1 MHTTHHILPE
11 GIALTL
17 WHPAGAGESRIPLI
31 ILCHG
36 FCGVR
41 SLLLPAYAGAF
52 VRAGF
57 AAVTF
62 DYRGFGDSEG
72 ERGRLLPAL
81 QAEDILTVTE
91 WARTQPGID
100 RGRIGLWGT
109 SLGGGHVFVAAS
121 RDPGIK
127 CVVSQLGFADG
138 AGIVTGHLD
147 EDEKKTFTATLD
159 GMHERKNHT
168 GKETFV
174 SIPRVMSDPESRAFF
189 ERHREQFPEMN
200 VKIPF
205 LTVREIMHYRPAA
218 YAGQVKCPT
227 LVVTAERDTV
237 NPPEQGAALFDAVS
251 APVKM
256 LYQVPGARHYD
267 IYEGEHFERVSRIQT
282 DWFRTH
288 L

>member
-1 MHTTHHILPE
+1 MNTTHYLLPE

-17 WHPAGAGESRIPLI
+17 WRPDGAGESRLPLI

-41 SLLLPAYAGAF
+41 SLLLPAYAKAF
-52 VRAGF
+52 VRVGF
-57 AAVTF
+57 AALTF
-62 DYRGFGDSEG
+62 DYRGFGDSKG
-72 ERGRLLPAL
+72 ERGRLLPA
-81 QAEDILTVTE
+81 QQSEDILTVTE
-91 WARTQPGID
+91 WARMQQGID
-100 RGRIGLWGT
+100 CGRIGLWGT

-121 RDPGIK
+121 KDPDIK

-138 AGIVTGHLD
+138 AEVVTGHLD
-147 EDEKKTFTATLD
+147 QDGKKALAATLD
-159 GMHERKNHT
+159 DMHERKNHT

-189 ERHREQFPEMN
+189 ERHREQFPELN

-205 LTVREIMHYRPAA
+205 LTVREIMHYRPAVN
-218 YAGQVKCPT
+218 AGQVKCPA
-227 LVVTAERDTV
+227 LVVIAERDTV

-251 APVKM
+251 SSVKM
-256 LYQVPGARHYD
+256 LYLVPGARHYD
-267 IYEGEHFERVSRIQT
+267 IYEGEQFERVSRIQI

>member
-1 MHTTHHILPE
+1 MHSTHHLLPE

-17 WHPAGAGESRIPLI
+17 WRPAATGESRLPLI

-41 SLLLPAYAGAF
+41 GLLLPAYAGAF

-57 AAVTF
+57 AAITF

-91 WARTQPGID
+91 WARMQPGIH
-100 RGRIGLWGT
+100 RRRIGLWGT
-109 SLGGGHVFVAAS
+109 SLGGGHVFVAAA
-121 RDPGIK
+121 RDPGIQ

-138 AGIVTGHLD
+138 AAVVAGHMD
-147 EDEKKTFTATLD
+147 EAERKTLLATLD

-174 SIPRVMSDPESRAFF
+174 RIPRVMSDPESRAFF
-189 ERHREQFPEMN
+189 ERHRERFPEMD

-205 LTVREIMHYRPAA
+205 LTVREIMHYRPALWA
-218 YAGQVKCPT
+218 EQVKCPT
-227 LVVTAERDTV
+227 LIVVADRDTV
-237 NPPEQGAALFDAVS
+237 NPPEQGTALFDAVS

-256 LYQVPGARHYD
+256 LYWVSGARHYD
-267 IYEGEHFERVSRIQT
+267 VYEGEHLERVTRTQT
-282 DWFRTH
+282 DWFRKH

>member
-1 MHTTHHILPE
+1 M
-11 GIALTL
+11 
-17 WHPAGAGESRIPLI
+17 
-31 ILCHG
+31 
-36 FCGVR
+36 
-41 SLLLPAYAGAF
+41 
-52 VRAGF
+52 RAGF

-91 WARTQPGID
+91 WARMQPGIH
-100 RGRIGLWGT
+100 RKRIGLWGT
-109 SLGGGHVFVAAS
+109 SLGGGHVFVAAAWA
-121 RDPGIK
+121 PGIK

-138 AGIVTGHLD
+138 AAVVSGHMD
-147 EDEKKTFTATLD
+147 EAEKKALAATLE

-168 GKETFV
+168 GREAFV
-174 SIPRVMSDPESRAFF
+174 SIPRVMSDPKSREFF
-189 ERHREQFPEMN
+189 ERHRGRFPEMD

-205 LTVREIMHYRPAA
+205 LTVREIMHYRPAI
-218 YAGQVKCPT
+218 YAEQVKCPT
-227 LVVTAERDTV
+227 LVVVADQDTV
-237 NPPEQGAALFDAVS
+237 NPPEQGTALFDAVS

-256 LYQVPGARHYD
+256 LYRVSCARHYD
-267 IYEGEHFERVSRIQT
+267 IYEGENFERVSRTQA

>member
-1 MHTTHHILPE
+1 MHTTHHLLPE

-17 WHPAGAGESRIPLI
+17 WRPAEAAERKLPLI

-41 SLLLPAYAGAF
+41 GLLLPAYADAF

-72 ERGRLLPAL
+72 ERGRLLPAQ

-91 WARTQPGID
+91 WARMQPGIH
-100 RGRIGLWGT
+100 RKRIGLWGT

-121 RDPGIK
+121 QDPGIK

-138 AGIVTGHLD
+138 AAVVTGHLD
-147 EDEKKTFTATLD
+147 EAEKMTLAATLD
-159 GMHERKNHT
+159 GMHERKKRT
-168 GKETFV
+168 GREVFV
-174 SIPRVMSDPESRAFF
+174 SIPRVMSDPESKEFF
-189 ERHREQFPEMN
+189 ERHRGRFPEMD

-205 LTVREIMHYRPAA
+205 LTVREIMNYLPAI
-218 YAGQVKCPT
+218 YAEQVKCPT
-227 LVVTAERDTV
+227 LVVVADRDAV
-237 NPPEQGAALFDAVS
+237 NPPEQGTALFDAVS

-256 LYQVPGARHYD
+256 LYRVSGARHYD
-267 IYEGEHFERVSRIQT
+267 IYEGDNFERVSRIQT
-282 DWFRTH
+282 DWFNTH